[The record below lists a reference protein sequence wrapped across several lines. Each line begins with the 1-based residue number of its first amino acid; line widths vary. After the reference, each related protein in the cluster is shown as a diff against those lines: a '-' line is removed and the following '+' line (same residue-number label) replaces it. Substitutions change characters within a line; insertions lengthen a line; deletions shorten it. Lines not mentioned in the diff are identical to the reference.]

1 MKYFYNALK
10 ISSLLL
16 LMILVYQPKL
26 IAQEYIPMANEGA
39 HWVVAQNSDEGII
52 IEFLWEYYINGDTLV
67 DNTLY
72 KKVYR
77 RALVPTMEQPP
88 FTAQEPYFLFGLMR
102 DAPEERKVYAVNFQ
116 FAWECPLEEEFLMY
130 NFSLDNGDFV
140 DFCIYIGYGDD
151 TIESISEENLFG
163 METMVYQTNTFH
175 SYYEGLGSYNGLF
188 EEIFNPYK
196 SINSSQQPY
205 IYYYCPDDE
214 SCDLFAN
221 IPNMLTSSVYELNIY
236 PNPASNYMIFEL
248 PQNTSEVIIGVYNS
262 YGEMIKELI
271 STTNKVQ
278 WDFENISSGLYFYD
292 TEIGGTTYR
301 GKIVV
306 Q

>member
-1 MKYFYNALK
+1 MKYSYNALK

-26 IAQEYIPMANEGA
+26 IAQNYIPMANEGA
-39 HWVVAQNSDEGII
+39 HWVVAQNSDDGII
-52 IEFLWEYYINGDTLV
+52 IEFLWEYYINGDTLT

-88 FTAQEPYFLFGLMR
+88 FTAQEPYYLFGLMR
-102 DAPEERKVYAVNFQ
+102 DAPEERKIYAVKYNNNGD
-116 FAWECPLEEEFLMY
+116 CPNGEEFLMY
-130 NFSLDNGDFV
+130 DFSLDIGDYV
-140 DFCIYIGYGDD
+140 DFCIYSGYADD
-151 TIESISEENLFG
+151 TLESISSETLFSV
-163 METMVYQTNTFH
+163 ETVVYETNTWH

-188 EEIFNPYK
+188 ESIFNPYK
-196 SINSSQQPY
+196 STGSEPY
-205 IYYYCPDDE
+205 PYLYYYCPDDE
-214 SCDLFAN
+214 SCDLFVN

-248 PQNTSEVIIGVYNS
+248 PQNTSEVKIGVYNI

-278 WDFENISSGLYFYD
+278 WDFENISSGVYFYD
-292 TEIGGTTYR
+292 TKIGRTTYR